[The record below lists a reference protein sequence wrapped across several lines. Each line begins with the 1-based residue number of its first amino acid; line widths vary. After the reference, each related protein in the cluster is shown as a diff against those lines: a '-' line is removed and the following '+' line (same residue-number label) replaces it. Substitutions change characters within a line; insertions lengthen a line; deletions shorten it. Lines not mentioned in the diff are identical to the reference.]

1 MTTLIEIKDTED
13 FLTGNVG
20 QTDIPFD
27 WWISAADDL
36 VILVDGNPA
45 TFTVAAQYIKNND
58 GGFAVLDSALS
69 GGEDIAIYRS
79 TEIGRDVIYSND
91 LRPLTMNNEGA
102 KHIAIMQELKRNS
115 DKKIGYPE
123 GTNVTT
129 PQLPTPS
136 DGKAIVFDG
145 NTGALRAS
153 NVNIDDLD
161 TTIADII
168 ALEAAASASAT
179 TASNQATAAAGSA
192 TDAQSAKTDAEAAR
206 DTALASIGTV
216 KATAADTTPKPL
228 NDILAAGQLCF
239 KSVTNPGGDETLAF
253 GVSIADQATAE
264 AGTSDAVAM
273 TPRGTK
279 QAIAALETV
288 SFIENISVTNSA
300 GVSIT
305 VPAGTKILKIVI
317 HRAKVYATNCNLC
330 AALYNGGVKVAGK
343 AYGSVGL
350 HYATSAGSDQF
361 LGSDNAPLHRAND
374 FDANAYDIYWG
385 DVQLFTPL
393 SPDTRT
399 KLVFD
404 AGLGIGTTPAQTRV
418 YAMNGAFSW
427 VEDTGDLGTI
437 AYDELRLIGD
447 IANIDL
453 EATVY
458 AYK

>member
-279 QAIAALETV
+279 QAIAALVNLEPDYQSPQTTITNGTTATFAHGQGVRPSLIQLWAVCITADDGFAVGSWLLMSNGLTSV
-288 SFIENISVTNSA
+288 SSTQGMSVVADDTNISV
-300 GVSIT
+300 
-305 VPAGTKILKIVI
+305 
-317 HRAKVYATNCNLC
+317 
-330 AALYNGGVKVAGK
+330 
-343 AYGSVGL
+343 AYGNTTFQAAIRQDTQAVVSL
-350 HYATSAGSDQF
+350 D
-361 LGSDNAPLHRAND
+361 
-374 FDANAYDIYWG
+374 DANWE
-385 DVQLFTPL
+385 
-393 SPDTRT
+393 
-399 KLVFD
+399 LVVK
-404 AGLGIGTTPAQTRV
+404 A
-418 YAMNGAFSW
+418 W
-427 VEDTGDLGTI
+427 V
-437 AYDELRLIGD
+437 
-447 IANIDL
+447 
-453 EATVY
+453 
-458 AYK
+458 